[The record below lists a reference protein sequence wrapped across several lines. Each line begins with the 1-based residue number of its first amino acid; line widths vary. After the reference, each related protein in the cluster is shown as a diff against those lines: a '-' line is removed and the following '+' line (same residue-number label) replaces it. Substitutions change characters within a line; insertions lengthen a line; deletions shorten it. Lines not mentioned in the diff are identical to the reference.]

1 LPTAVQATIPSMP
14 LTLFSPQARANYLL
28 ALPWPERMLVFRL
41 WGYRVGVYAVINLL
55 DDPAWLALM
64 FC

>member
-1 LPTAVQATIPSMP
+1 MHLQ
-14 LTLFSPQARANYLL
+14 RAKPPPLL
-28 ALPWPERMLVFRL
+28 ALELFLASGWNDRL
-41 WGYRVGVYAVINLL
+41 ALLQGWTYRFGAYGAIHLL

>member
-1 LPTAVQATIPSMP
+1 MP
-14 LTLFSPQARANYLL
+14 LISSDLQARAELWFYRASDYLL
-28 ALPWPERMLVFRL
+28 THV
-41 WGYRVGVYAVINLL
+41 L

>member
-1 LPTAVQATIPSMP
+1 MP
-14 LTLFSPQARANYLL
+14 LARPKPPPIL
-28 ALPWPERMLVFRL
+28 ALELFFASDWPPRMLL
-41 WGYRVGVYAVINLL
+41 LQGWSYRFGIYGAINLL

>member
-1 LPTAVQATIPSMP
+1 MQGTYSKPS
-14 LTLFSPQARANYLL
+14 LIL
-28 ALPWPERMLVFRL
+28 ALELFLAADWPERLDL
-41 WGYRVGVYAVINLL
+41 LQGWTYRFGIYGAINLL

>member
-1 LPTAVQATIPSMP
+1 MHLQ
-14 LTLFSPQARANYLL
+14 RAKTPPLL
-28 ALPWPERMLVFRL
+28 ALELFFVSGWSDRL
-41 WGYRVGVYAVINLL
+41 ALLQGWTYRFGAYGALHLL

>member
-1 LPTAVQATIPSMP
+1 MQLQ
-14 LTLFSPQARANYLL
+14 RAKPPPVL
-28 ALPWPERMLVFRL
+28 ALELFFASGWGDRMALL
-41 WGYRVGVYAVINLL
+41 QGWTYRFGAYGAIHLL

>member
-1 LPTAVQATIPSMP
+1 MP
-14 LTLFSPQARANYLL
+14 LISLNPL
-28 ALPWPERMLVFRL
+28 WPERIATVKL
-41 WGYRVGVYAVINLL
+41 WGHRVGIYAVLNLL

>member
-1 LPTAVQATIPSMP
+1 MQALGAKPDPLRALRQWAVSPW
-14 LTLFSPQARANYLL
+14 TLRREL
-28 ALPWPERMLVFRL
+28 MLG
-41 WGYRVGVYAVINLL
+41 WIYRFGVYGAINLL

>member
-1 LPTAVQATIPSMP
+1 MLLQRAKLPAMLAIE
-14 LTLFSPQARANYLL
+14 LFLDAGWGNRLVLL
-28 ALPWPERMLVFRL
+28 QGWS
-41 WGYRVGVYAVINLL
+41 YRFGVYGAINLL

>member
-1 LPTAVQATIPSMP
+1 MRLGELWISIHYWAYRISNFVQ
-14 LTLFSPQARANYLL
+14 
-28 ALPWPERMLVFRL
+28 
-41 WGYRVGVYAVINLL
+41 GNLL

>member
-1 LPTAVQATIPSMP
+1 MQALRARPDP
-14 LTLFSPQARANYLL
+14 LRALRL
-28 ALPWPERMLVFRL
+28 WAASPWPLRREVMLG
-41 WGYRVGVYAVINLL
+41 WTYRFGIYGAINLL

>member
-1 LPTAVQATIPSMP
+1 MQALGAKPDP
-14 LTLFSPQARANYLL
+14 LRGLRHWAAS
-28 ALPWPERMLVFRL
+28 PWPLRRELMLG
-41 WGYRVGVYAVINLL
+41 WTYRFGVCGAINLL

>member
-1 LPTAVQATIPSMP
+1 MQLQRAKSP
-14 LTLFSPQARANYLL
+14 LVL
-28 ALPWPERMLVFRL
+28 ALELFIASGWSDRL
-41 WGYRVGVYAVINLL
+41 ALLQGWTYRFGAYGAIHLL

>member
-1 LPTAVQATIPSMP
+1 MRLV
-14 LTLFSPQARANYLL
+14 RAKPPALL
-28 ALPWPERMLVFRL
+28 AIEYFLNAAWPERLILVQG
-41 WGYRVGVYAVINLL
+41 WTYRFGIYGAINLL

>member
-1 LPTAVQATIPSMP
+1 MHLQ
-14 LTLFSPQARANYLL
+14 RAKPPPLL
-28 ALPWPERMLVFRL
+28 ALELFLASGWPVRL
-41 WGYRVGVYAVINLL
+41 ELLQGWTYRFGVYGAINLL

>member
-1 LPTAVQATIPSMP
+1 MPSI
-14 LTLFSPQARANYLL
+14 LFRPHAPVGYWQ
-28 ALPWPERMLVFRL
+28 ALPWPERVALFKL
-41 WGYRVGVYAVINLL
+41 WGYRAGVYTVINLL

>member
-1 LPTAVQATIPSMP
+1 MQLQRVKPPP
-14 LTLFSPQARANYLL
+14 LL
-28 ALPWPERMLVFRL
+28 ALELFLSSSWSARFALL
-41 WGYRVGVYAVINLL
+41 QGWTYRFGVYGAIHLL

>member
-1 LPTAVQATIPSMP
+1 MQL
-14 LTLFSPQARANYLL
+14 ARPKPPPVL
-28 ALPWPERMLVFRL
+28 ALEFFLACDWSARIALL
-41 WGYRVGVYAVINLL
+41 QGWTYRVGIFGAINLL

>member
-1 LPTAVQATIPSMP
+1 MPSIS
-14 LTLFSPQARANYLL
+14 FSPHTQMGDVLE
-28 ALPWPERMLVFRL
+28 LPWPERVEVLRL
-41 WGYRVGVYAVINLL
+41 WMYRVGIYGVMNLL

>member
-1 LPTAVQATIPSMP
+1 MQLQRAKPP
-14 LTLFSPQARANYLL
+14 LVL
-28 ALPWPERMLVFRL
+28 ALELFIASDWSERLEL
-41 WGYRVGVYAVINLL
+41 LQGWTYRFGIYGAINLL

>member
-1 LPTAVQATIPSMP
+1 LQTAAPATSPFMP
-14 LTLFSPQARANYLL
+14 LISSDVRERVELWVYRIGGFLL
-28 ALPWPERMLVFRL
+28 IN
-41 WGYRVGVYAVINLL
+41 VI

>member
-1 LPTAVQATIPSMP
+1 MHG
-14 LTLFSPQARANYLL
+14 ARPKPGPVL
-28 ALPWPERMLVFRL
+28 ALELFFAADWPARMVLL
-41 WGYRVGVYAVINLL
+41 QGWTYRVGIYGAINLL

>member
-1 LPTAVQATIPSMP
+1 MQL
-14 LTLFSPQARANYLL
+14 ARPKPPPLL
-28 ALPWPERMLVFRL
+28 ALELFIASDWPTRMLL
-41 WGYRVGVYAVINLL
+41 LQGWTYRFGIYGAINLL

>member
-1 LPTAVQATIPSMP
+1 MPSIS
-14 LTLFSPQARANYLL
+14 FSPSANVRYWST
-28 ALPWPERMLVFRL
+28 LPWSERLTVIKL
-41 WGYRVGVYAVINLL
+41 WGHRIGLYTAINLL

>member
-1 LPTAVQATIPSMP
+1 MYWSDVAFRLEISGY
-14 LTLFSPQARANYLL
+14 RIGNYLL
-28 ALPWPERMLVFRL
+28 LSF
-41 WGYRVGVYAVINLL
+41 G

>member
-1 LPTAVQATIPSMP
+1 M
-14 LTLFSPQARANYLL
+14 TLLEG
-28 ALPWPERMLVFRL
+28 WT
-41 WGYRVGVYAVINLL
+41 YRFGIYGAINLL

>member
-1 LPTAVQATIPSMP
+1 MPSI
-14 LTLFSPQARANYLL
+14 LFKQ
-28 ALPWPERMLVFRL
+28 PWPAQIATLQL
-41 WGYRVGVYAVINLL
+41 WSYRVGIFAAINLL

>member
-1 LPTAVQATIPSMP
+1 MPTAVPATLPSMP
-14 LTLFSPQARANYLL
+14 STLFDTLLSHWLDDGQRVQLQA
-28 ALPWPERMLVFRL
+28 WS
-41 WGYRVGVYAVINLL
+41 YRVGTYVVFNLL

>member
-1 LPTAVQATIPSMP
+1 MHLQ
-14 LTLFSPQARANYLL
+14 RAKPPPVL
-28 ALPWPERMLVFRL
+28 ALELFFASGWSERLEL
-41 WGYRVGVYAVINLL
+41 LQGWTYRFGAYGAIHLL

>member
-1 LPTAVQATIPSMP
+1 MHLQRVKPPP
-14 LTLFSPQARANYLL
+14 LL
-28 ALPWPERMLVFRL
+28 ALELFLTSGWTVRL
-41 WGYRVGVYAVINLL
+41 ELLQGWTYRFGVYGAINLL